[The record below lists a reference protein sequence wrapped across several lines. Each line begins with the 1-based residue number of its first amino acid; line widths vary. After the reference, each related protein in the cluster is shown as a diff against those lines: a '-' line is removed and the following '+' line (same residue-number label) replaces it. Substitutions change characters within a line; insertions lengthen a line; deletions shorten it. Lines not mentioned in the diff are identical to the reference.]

1 MCDNTYGFSIGRG
14 AFNFTAGDWTHLRQN
29 VVLNTPGKNDGMF
42 MLFVDGR
49 PKINRTDVIYRNVAQ
64 QAKVGNSVPKVAGN
78 KSEDKS
84 ISQPAEF
91 IGPFFRYCSLQ
102 RSSDI
107 ILTFPR
113 AHSLEGMARNTPRR
127 KNNTPGSKILQS
139 PGTIDGQGGNN
150 SGRVHTRHYEY

>member
-64 QAKVGNSVPKVAGN
+64 QAKEGDSAPKMTENKPEDESV
-78 KSEDKS
+78 
-84 ISQPAEF
+84 SQPAEF
-91 IGPFFRYCSLQ
+91 LGLFVRYCGLQ
-102 RSSDI
+102 RSGHI
-107 ILTFPR
+107 ILIFP
-113 AHSLEGMARNTPRR
+113 
-127 KNNTPGSKILQS
+127 
-139 PGTIDGQGGNN
+139 
-150 SGRVHTRHYEY
+150 